1 MELSSRESLLRKVI
15 VRFRHK
21 AGKNGQLFPQR
32 SWMSGLLILS
42 SHRIILASG
51 PFQEIIP
58 YSNLL
63 SIENDGSFPL
73 PDEGNS
79 KVVPLVH
86 SNGIDAFLTVV
97 GVSPSVENAITRD
110 IYEQVCNFFK
120 GCMLVKDG
128 VELPMNFQQM
138 ETGIGVNGLGGVSF
152 IIDSDTLVERSVQG
166 SEDIWDFKIE
176 GKEKFQLKAHP
187 ILGRW
192 LEMFMDHYFNRGQET
207 IEERYLKV
215 LKYLDEHPSSTSDL
229 TDHLGMVSLA
239 ASTVLNEMVFLG
251 WVALDHETKLY
262 HITQRGSQALL
273 KSLF

>member
-1 MELSSRESLLRKVI
+1 MKLSSRESLLRKVI

-63 SIENDGSFPL
+63 SIENDGSFPI
-73 PDEGNS
+73 PDEGNA
-79 KVVPLVH
+79 KVIPLVH
-86 SNGIDAFLTVV
+86 SNGIDAHISLV
-97 GVSPSVENAITRD
+97 GVTPSVEKAITRD

-120 GCMLVKDG
+120 GCMFVKDG
-128 VELPMNFQQM
+128 HEMPMNFQQR
-138 ETGIGVNGLGGVSF
+138 ETGIGINSIGGVSYT
-152 IIDSDTLVERSVQG
+152 IDGDTLVERSVQG
-166 SEDIWDFKIE
+166 SKDIWEFNIVGNDQ
-176 GKEKFQLKAHP
+176 FQLRAHP

-192 LEMFMDHYFNRGQET
+192 LEMFMDHYFNDNQQT
-207 IEERYLKV
+207 IEERYMKV
-215 LKYLDEHPSSTSDL
+215 LRYLDEHPSTTDDL
-229 TDHLGMVSLA
+229 TDHLGMVSLE

-251 WVALDHETKLY
+251 WVALDHETKLFQ
-262 HITQRGSQALL
+262 ITYSGSQALL
-273 KSLF
+273 KGL